1 MPQFKFNT
9 ISRTDIESSLGGAQ
23 MIRAIDYDGPHHLL
37 ITGCPGSGKTT
48 VSMMRA
54 ERLINMKS
62 RILVITYQDLLK
74 SSLINIASKDLTP
87 NIVKFY
93 KWFTRNNYFQRKF
106 RFLHDDE
113 DETVMLELMKD
124 WDGIDEILIDEGQD
138 FELRIYRSL
147 IQKCK
152 RLTVGADNAQKVHER
167 GLKADQIQVEMQSKG
182 TVLPVHLQYNYRN
195 TYEIYNFAR
204 FFLPFNERV
213 NNNLAIDRIP
223 KGRGV
228 VPTVFLVP
236 DHNTRLAQL
245 KILLSDAGDRNIA
258 VLVYGVAEVDTY
270 HQIIKDMGI
279 NCSKHHHDGHVGEN
293 IENVLVTTFKSAKGL
308 EFQVVIM
315 PDMET
320 ARNEHYK
327 TEEHYYIACTRA
339 KENLFLISKGDNL
352 PFYFRDFDSASYQLT
367 KVSATD
373 APPKAD
379 VSSSLND
386 DLPF

>member
-62 RILVITYQDLLK
+62 KILVVTYQDLLK
-74 SSLINIASKDLTP
+74 NSLINIASEELAP
-87 NIVKFY
+87 HIVKFY
-93 KWFTRNNYFQRKF
+93 KWFANKF
-106 RFLHDDE
+106 RFLE
-113 DETVMLELMKD
+113 FSESEVEMLEAMKS
-124 WDGIDEILIDEGQD
+124 WTGLDEIIIDEGQD
-138 FELRIYRSL
+138 FESRIYRSL
-147 IQKCK
+147 LQKCE
-152 RLTVGADNAQKVHER
+152 RLTVGADNAQRVHDS
-167 GLKADQIQVEMQSKG
+167 GLKADEIQVEMQNKG
-182 TVLPVHLQYNYRN
+182 TVLPVNLQYNYRN
-195 TYEIYNFAR
+195 TFEIYNFAR
-204 FFLPFNERV
+204 FFLPFNERA

-223 KGRGV
+223 KGKGV
-228 VPTVFLVP
+228 IPTVFLVP

-258 VLVYGVAEVDTY
+258 VLVYGVDEVDTY

-279 NCSKHHHDGHVGEN
+279 NCSKHHHDGHVGNN

-320 ARNEHYK
+320 ARNQHYK

-339 KENLFLISKGDNL
+339 KENLFLISKGDHL
-352 PFYFRDFDSASYQLT
+352 PFYFRDFDSASYQLA
-367 KVSATD
+367 KVSAAD
-373 APPKAD
+373 APPKTD
-379 VSSSLND
+379 VFSSLND
-386 DLPF
+386 DDLPF